1 LAQNRDLPSLAA
13 GDLIMVRSAGA
24 YGAVMGSTYNSRPL
38 APEVMVDGTRF
49 AVTRPRTSLDEMIA
63 AERFPPW
70 MEPAKG

>member
-1 LAQNRDLPSLAA
+1 LPSLAA
-13 GDLIMVRSAGA
+13 GDLIVVRSVGA

-70 MEPAKG
+70 MEPTKG